1 MDKITGFSITS
12 LSVSGFK
19 CFQQEQNFD
28 FGPVSFV
35 TGANHTGKTS
45 VADAIAFAITGQDRF
60 GGAHIDKLYCEARQD
75 IEIHLW
81 IQEDSGT
88 SHELV
93 RTRKR
98 DKMQITWDGYTIR
111 QSDLSQLFGEKDE
124 FLSIFNPLYFIET
137 LGNDG
142 QTLLQKNLPLIDH
155 KAVLEQLAEPEQV
168 LLENVSLLSPE
179 TFLKTMREEIR
190 DLEEG
195 KLVLEGQKVQL
206 FRQQEEDKK
215 ALKEA
220 SNRLEEVLLNI
231 SALEERKTAGLN
243 QKALEAQLAELN
255 CRYEEL
261 LRDKPEDIPG
271 ELQEQIRQ
279 AELALERLRMKGYE
293 SKFTTPIA
301 ETQAA
306 LQTAVGEYK
315 QLAAMLS
322 RTQPGAVCPTCK
334 QPLPGGAVAQAQND
348 LQHKLKEVTAR
359 GQGLRAQLNDLQVME
374 QQSKNTFEQFRRED
388 MEKTTALL
396 EQLRATKMQAEHS
409 VREYEKSISDMDSR
423 IQTLNAEL
431 TMGNLSVE
439 EAQAL
444 SGLYTTKQ
452 ELEQQISALE
462 AIHSRP
468 KPDLDARTKEAD
480 ELIRQK
486 KLLMNAAVNYLAAR
500 NELSFASLSMPQV
513 KISLYDLVKS
523 TGELKN
529 AFRFQYNGRD
539 YRRLSHS
546 EKLRAGLEV
555 SQLIKRLTG
564 RRYPVFID
572 DVESITALPK
582 LPDQILLARVVP
594 NAPLR
599 IALPGQTT
607 PLKKAS

>member
-98 DKMQITWDGYTIR
+98 DKMQITWDGYTIS

-155 KAVLEQLAEPEQV
+155 KAVLEQLAEPEQA

-486 KLLMNAAVNYLAAR
+486 KLLMSAALNYLAAR

-599 IALPGQTT
+599 IALPGQTA